1 MQSPVTIGINVSPS
15 KDAIPFSQSQCLPFP
30 ISTVITSCAGKI
42 MLLVFSVCG
51 AMGVMIVMAAL
62 GDTIGLSYP
71 LGKYIAKVY
80 KALGDT
86 IGPPADRLYPVDPV
100 GVEII
105 IPSAL

>member
-1 MQSPVTIGINVSPS
+1 MQSPVTMGINVSPS

-51 AMGVMIVMAAL
+51 AMGVVMAAL
-62 GDTIGLSYP
+62 GDTIGH
-71 LGKYIAKVY
+71 
-80 KALGDT
+80 
-86 IGPPADRLYPVDPV
+86 PADRLYPVDPV

>member
-42 MLLVFSVCG
+42 MLLCIQLWCG
-51 AMGVMIVMAAL
+51 AMGVMIVMA
-62 GDTIGLSYP
+62 
-71 LGKYIAKVY
+71 
-80 KALGDT
+80 ALGDT

>member
-1 MQSPVTIGINVSPS
+1 
-15 KDAIPFSQSQCLPFP
+15 
-30 ISTVITSCAGKI
+30 

-62 GDTIGLSYP
+62 GDTIGH
-71 LGKYIAKVY
+71 
-80 KALGDT
+80 
-86 IGPPADRLYPVDPV
+86 PADRLYPVDPV